1 MAMKLRDVTR
11 EFSLGDVSLEML
23 RTAAHA
29 EIAERDLADKLLK
42 LIGEWER
49 SAWPNSAWSRNE
61 LRDRAK
67 QLVPPAPEPTRRRLT
82 GAEAAASMYETGV
95 RGRRR
100 PS

>member
-1 MAMKLRDVTR
+1 MAVKLRDVIR
-11 EFSLGDVSLEML
+11 EFALGDVSLETL
-23 RTAAHA
+23 RAAAHA
-29 EIAERDLADKLLK
+29 EIAERDLADKLLQ

-67 QLVPPAPEPTRRRLT
+67 QLVPKAPEAAPKRLT
-82 GAEAAASMYETGV
+82 GAEAAASMYATGV